1 MYDKDGQLHVF
12 IKRMLKKN
20 KWRGEMIMKWI
31 SVNEKLPPEPV
42 RQVSTLDKIMEAIE
56 AEELV
61 EYLVIIGGAKKATT
75 LYYTGD
81 GEFFDAIT
89 QDLYPVIAWE
99 ELPGVPDSYVE
110 KSLVNQETEI
120 IENKSEET
128 GKEEYFS
135 DKEYE
140 KKQLFDVSVMI
151 GCLII
156 RWITKYYSVS
166 LICDCFMV
174 IVLIDFLTNKNIYQ
188 QRKKRK

>member
-61 EYLVIIGGAKKATT
+61 EYLVIIDGAKKATT

-120 IENKSEET
+120 IENKSDET

>member
-1 MYDKDGQLHVF
+1 
-12 IKRMLKKN
+12 
-20 KWRGEMIMKWI
+20 MKWI

-42 RQVSTLDKIMEAIE
+42 NQVDTLDKIMEAIE

-61 EYLVIIGGAKKATT
+61 EYLVVIDGAKKATT

-81 GEFFDAIT
+81 GEFFDAVT

-110 KSLVNQETEI
+110 
-120 IENKSEET
+120 ET

-135 DKEYE
+135 DKKY
-140 KKQLFDVSVMI
+140 KKRQLFDKVCLMI
-151 GCLII
+151 ACLIV
-156 RWITKYYSVS
+156 RWRTEYYVVS

-174 IVLIDFLTNKNIYQ
+174 IVMFDFLTDKNIYQ

>member
-61 EYLVIIGGAKKATT
+61 EYLVIIDGAKKATT

-99 ELPGVPDSYVE
+99 ELPGVPDDYGE

-156 RWITKYYSVS
+156 RWITKYYSIS

>member
-1 MYDKDGQLHVF
+1 
-12 IKRMLKKN
+12 
-20 KWRGEMIMKWI
+20 MIMKWI

-42 RQVSTLDKIMEAIE
+42 NQVDTLDKIMEAIE

-61 EYLVIIGGAKKATT
+61 EYLVVIDGAKKATT

-81 GEFFDAIT
+81 GEFFDAVT

-99 ELPGVPDSYVE
+99 ELPGVPDR
-110 KSLVNQETEI
+110 

-135 DKEYE
+135 DKKY
-140 KKQLFDVSVMI
+140 KKRQLFDKVCLMI
-151 GCLII
+151 ACLIV
-156 RWITKYYSVS
+156 RWRTEYYVVS

-174 IVLIDFLTNKNIYQ
+174 IVMFDFLTDKNIYQ

>member
-1 MYDKDGQLHVF
+1 
-12 IKRMLKKN
+12 
-20 KWRGEMIMKWI
+20 MKWI

-42 RQVSTLDKIMEAIE
+42 NQVDTLDKIMEAIE

-61 EYLVIIGGAKKATT
+61 EYLVVIDGAKKATT

-81 GEFFDAIT
+81 GEFFDAVT

-99 ELPGVPDSYVE
+99 ELPGVPDR
-110 KSLVNQETEI
+110 

-135 DKEYE
+135 DKKY
-140 KKQLFDVSVMI
+140 KKRQLFDKVCLMI
-151 GCLII
+151 ACLIV
-156 RWITKYYSVS
+156 RWRTEYYVVS

-174 IVLIDFLTNKNIYQ
+174 IVMMDFLTNEKIYA
-188 QRKKRK
+188 KKEKRK

>member
-1 MYDKDGQLHVF
+1 
-12 IKRMLKKN
+12 
-20 KWRGEMIMKWI
+20 
-31 SVNEKLPPEPV
+31 
-42 RQVSTLDKIMEAIE
+42 MENITDTVKTVTFE
-56 AEELV
+56 SDQKQTGTAEEWT
-61 EYLVIIGGAKKATT
+61 GG
-75 LYYTGD
+75 YDENGDYTGD
-81 GEFFDAIT
+81 GEFFDAVT
-89 QDLYPVIAWE
+89 QDLYPVIAWKK
-99 ELPGVPDSYVE
+99 LPGVPDSYVE

>member
-1 MYDKDGQLHVF
+1 
-12 IKRMLKKN
+12 
-20 KWRGEMIMKWI
+20 MKWI

-61 EYLVIIGGAKKATT
+61 EYLVIIDGAKKATT

-99 ELPGVPDSYVE
+99 ELLGVPDSYVE

-120 IENKSEET
+120 IENKSDET

>member
-1 MYDKDGQLHVF
+1 
-12 IKRMLKKN
+12 
-20 KWRGEMIMKWI
+20 MKWK

-42 RQVSTLDKIMEAIE
+42 RQVNTLDKIMAAIE

-61 EYLVIIGGAKKATT
+61 EYLVIIDGAEKATT

-81 GEFFDAIT
+81 GEFFDAVT

-99 ELPGVPDSYVE
+99 ELPGIPDSYVE

-128 GKEEYFS
+128 GKEEYFN
-135 DKEYE
+135 DKEY
-140 KKQLFDVSVMI
+140 KKRQLFEVCLMI
-151 GCLII
+151 VCLII
-156 RWITKYYSVS
+156 RWRTKYYYVS
-166 LICDCFMV
+166 LICDCFAM
-174 IVLIDFLTNKNIYQ
+174 IVMIDFLTNKNIYQ

>member
-1 MYDKDGQLHVF
+1 
-12 IKRMLKKN
+12 
-20 KWRGEMIMKWI
+20 MKWI

-42 RQVSTLDKIMEAIE
+42 NQVDTLDKIMEAIE

-61 EYLVIIGGAKKATT
+61 EYLVVIDGAKKATT

-81 GEFFDAIT
+81 GEFFDAVT

-99 ELPGVPDSYVE
+99 ELPGVPDR
-110 KSLVNQETEI
+110 

-135 DKEYE
+135 DKKY
-140 KKQLFDVSVMI
+140 KKRQLFDKVCLMI
-151 GCLII
+151 ACLIV
-156 RWITKYYSVS
+156 RWRTEYYVVS

-174 IVLIDFLTNKNIYQ
+174 IVMFDFLTDKNIYQ

>member
-1 MYDKDGQLHVF
+1 
-12 IKRMLKKN
+12 
-20 KWRGEMIMKWI
+20 MKWI

-42 RQVSTLDKIMEAIE
+42 RQVNTLDKIMEAIE

-61 EYLVIIGGAKKATT
+61 EYLVIIDGAQKATT

-81 GEFFDAIT
+81 GEFFDAVT
-89 QDLYPVIAWE
+89 QDLYPVIVWK
-99 ELPGVPDSYVE
+99 ELPGVPNSYVK

-140 KKQLFDVSVMI
+140 KNQFLDM
-151 GCLII
+151 CLLIVLSII
-156 RWITKYYSVS
+156 SLRTKYDSVS
-166 LICDCFMV
+166 LICDCFTV
-174 IVLIDFLTNKNIYQ
+174 ILMIDFLANEKIYA
-188 QRKKRK
+188 KKEKRK

>member
-1 MYDKDGQLHVF
+1 
-12 IKRMLKKN
+12 
-20 KWRGEMIMKWI
+20 MKWI

-42 RQVSTLDKIMEAIE
+42 NQVDTLDKIMEAIE

-61 EYLVIIGGAKKATT
+61 EYLVVIDGAKKATT

-81 GEFFDAIT
+81 GEFFDAVT

-110 KSLVNQETEI
+110 
-120 IENKSEET
+120 ET

-140 KKQLFDVSVMI
+140 KRQLFDVSLMI

-174 IVLIDFLTNKNIYQ
+174 IVMIDFLTNEKIYA
-188 QRKKRK
+188 KKEKRK

>member
-1 MYDKDGQLHVF
+1 
-12 IKRMLKKN
+12 
-20 KWRGEMIMKWI
+20 MKWI

-42 RQVSTLDKIMEAIE
+42 NQVDTLDKIMEAIE

-61 EYLVIIGGAKKATT
+61 EYLVVIDGAKKATT

-81 GEFFDAIT
+81 GEFFDAVT

-110 KSLVNQETEI
+110 
-120 IENKSEET
+120 ET

-135 DKEYE
+135 DKKY
-140 KKQLFDVSVMI
+140 KKRQLFAKVYLMI
-151 GCLII
+151 ACLIV
-156 RWITKYYSVS
+156 RWRTEYYVVS

-174 IVLIDFLTNKNIYQ
+174 IVMFDFLTDKNIYQ